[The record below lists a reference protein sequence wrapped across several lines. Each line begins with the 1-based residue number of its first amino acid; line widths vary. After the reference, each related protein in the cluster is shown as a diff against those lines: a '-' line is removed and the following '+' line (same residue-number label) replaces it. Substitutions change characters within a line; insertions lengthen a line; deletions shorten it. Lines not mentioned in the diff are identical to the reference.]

1 MHNPFSY
8 RDVSL
13 GSCIELLAKII
24 AGGGWNDID
33 CATGLGVY
41 VTAPKVCASSSS
53 KEEQEAIQKENR
65 ARPILYVYM
74 LHAITVVSF
83 YSSSCISIYR

>member
-1 MHNPFSY
+1 VHNPFSY

-33 CATGLGVY
+33 CAAGLGVY
-41 VTAPKVCASSSS
+41 ITAPKVCAPSSS
-53 KEEQEAIQKENR
+53 KEEQEEIQKENR
-65 ARPILYVYM
+65 ARPIVYVYM
-74 LHAITVVSF
+74 QLQLYIILAPV
-83 YSSSCISIYR
+83 YLYR